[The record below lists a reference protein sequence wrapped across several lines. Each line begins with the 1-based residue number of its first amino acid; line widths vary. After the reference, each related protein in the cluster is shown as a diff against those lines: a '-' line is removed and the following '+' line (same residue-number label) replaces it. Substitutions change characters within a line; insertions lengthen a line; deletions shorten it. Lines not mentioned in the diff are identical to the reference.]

1 MNGQKGTR
9 GAGCA
14 RAHRQGASEPARS
27 VSEAVWGMFC
37 QGVLARQ
44 FGECFDVVD

>member
-1 MNGQKGTR
+1 MYSKDTGPIFLERVMNGQKGTR

-27 VSEAVWGMFC
+27 VSEAVWGMF
-37 QGVLARQ
+37 
-44 FGECFDVVD
+44 